1 MDIEEAKQKKV
12 ELEREISKL
21 IHAFSSETGLIVSE
35 MNLIDVSNVNGTQY
49 YSFNAKVEL

>member
-49 YSFNAKVEL
+49 YYFNGKVEL